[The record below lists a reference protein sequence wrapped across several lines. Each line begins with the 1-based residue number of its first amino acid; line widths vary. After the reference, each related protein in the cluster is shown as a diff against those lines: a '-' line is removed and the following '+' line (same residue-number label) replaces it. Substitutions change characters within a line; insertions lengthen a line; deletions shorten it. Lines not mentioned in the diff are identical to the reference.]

1 MKELPLKMIL
11 LAFAIF
17 VVGILVYYYTTDYK
31 QHSIINTMN
40 ESARIASMRNV
51 DNSIR
56 TEEGKVELSERAF
69 ELNFES
75 SFKEKSNVKLG
86 KTSFKYKYLKDVE
99 GKMKAVKIILTDQ
112 KNKEYRTTLVV
123 DRPKGER
130 K

>member
-75 SFKEKSNVKLG
+75 SLKEKSNVNLG
-86 KTSFKYKYLKDVE
+86 KTTFDYKYLKDAD
-99 GKMKAVKIILTDQ
+99 GKMKAVKIALTDE
-112 KNKEYRTTLVV
+112 KKKTYRTTLVV

>member
-75 SFKEKSNVKLG
+75 SLKEKSNVNLG
-86 KTSFKYKYLKDVE
+86 KTTFNYKYLKDSD
-99 GKMKAVKIILTDQ
+99 GKMKAVKIALTDE
-112 KNKEYRTTLVV
+112 KKKTYRTTLVV

>member
-11 LAFAIF
+11 LAFVIF
-17 VVGILVYYYTTDYK
+17 VVSILVYYYTTDYK

-75 SFKEKSNVKLG
+75 SLKEKSNVNLG
-86 KTSFKYKYLKDVE
+86 KTTFNYKYLKDSD
-99 GKMKAVKIILTDQ
+99 GKMKAVKIALTDE
-112 KNKEYRTTLVV
+112 KKKTYRTTLVV

>member
-11 LAFAIF
+11 LAFVIF
-17 VVGILVYYYTTDYK
+17 VVSILVYYYTTDYK

-75 SFKEKSNVKLG
+75 SLKEKSNVNLG
-86 KTSFKYKYLKDVE
+86 KTSFKYQYLKDTD
-99 GKMKAVKIILTDQ
+99 GKMKAVKIALTDE
-112 KNKEYRTTLVV
+112 KKKTYRTTLVV

>member
-11 LAFAIF
+11 LAFAIL
-17 VVGILVYYYTTDYK
+17 VVSILVYYYTTDYK

-75 SFKEKSNVKLG
+75 SLKEKSNVNLG
-86 KTSFKYKYLKDVE
+86 KTTFNYKYLKDSD
-99 GKMKAVKIILTDQ
+99 GKMKAVKIALTDE
-112 KNKEYRTTLVV
+112 KKKTYRTTLVV

>member
-1 MKELPLKMIL
+1 MKGVPLIL
-11 LAFAIF
+11 LM
-17 VVGILVYYYTTDYK
+17 VLVILFILGATTYYYVADYR
-31 QHSIINTMN
+31 QHSIIATMN
-40 ESARIASMRNV
+40 ESARIASLRNV

-56 TEEGKVELSERAF
+56 IEEGKVELSQRAF

-75 SFKEKSNVKLG
+75 SFNEKNNVKLG
-86 KTSFKYKYLKDVE
+86 KTSFKYKYLKGTD

-123 DRPKGER
+123 DKPKGDR